1 MPHRRRRFPMGIC
14 GYVHRVPV
22 NSNARRL
29 LITDGTV
36 TNRTKGDYRIM
47 ASVSSTSSLG
57 NTSLRGFGGMASG
70 IQRDE
75 IIEQMTLGTTTKINN
90 AKKEITQIQWKQEA
104 FRSLSDKIID
114 MNDNYFSYSS
124 SSSLVDTNLFAKSL
138 VSIHGSDK
146 SSKYITATGTSDLIN
161 NVSITAVKQLATSSV
176 HKSDSRLD
184 GTLKTGIN
192 DFDKKISDS
201 TLKGKTLTFGIYNDR
216 DGGTWNDTVKL
227 TFASQYKKRGD
238 DGKVVYDAD
247 GNPVME
253 NIDYVLP
260 ENATKEDY
268 ERLTEQLNYMLE
280 DSGKEFTHAKV
291 HEAVEFYYD
300 EAKGSIG
307 LREKATADGGK
318 GMGDYTIY
326 KTGSN
331 ALDALGYTTDKD
343 GKSLE
348 LSDLNLSDNNIQNS
362 ITRTSTVDALTNTKV
377 TFNFNGT
384 KKEIELLTKEEAEK
398 IKAGVYKDADGN
410 PLTGDALKK
419 AQVETMMEGIQSRLD
434 RAFGDG
440 NVKAGIAA
448 DGSLEFSTLDETS
461 SVSVVSGNDFAL
473 RAMGISYGASSKVN
487 LSGKLSQDNLG
498 LNLTD
503 DQYEAGLTINGVTI
517 DGITKDTSVSS
528 LLSKINSS
536 NAGVKATYVDAT
548 GQFMLVS
555 SETGANRNITLEG
568 ELANQLFGFSSTGK
582 NGGFVEGQD
591 AVIEVSY
598 GNGVNV
604 EMNRAS
610 NTFNLEGL
618 NVTVSGTFG
627 GEWKK
632 DADGNIVK
640 DPTTGKGVWI
650 SDTSDTVTFSAK
662 ADVDKA
668 TEKVKNFI
676 ESFNELVA
684 EVNTQLTTRPDS
696 SYGPLTD
703 EQKAEMDE
711 TSIENWEK
719 KAKQGILNGDS
730 TIRDLSSDLQTLFTQ
745 MMNNGINYDDLQ
757 KIGITYSDDYKD
769 GGKIVFDEAKF
780 RSAMET
786 EPELVSKI
794 FAGGGEVTKGLTKTV
809 EDTLKS
815 YATRYASDNAATKG
829 GRGSYGRLIEEAG
842 SEKTPTTLLNNFLYS
857 QIKDIQTRIE
867 KLQSQLQ
874 TQQDR
879 YIKQFAS
886 METLISQMNSQS
898 SWLSQISG

>member
-1 MPHRRRRFPMGIC
+1 
-14 GYVHRVPV
+14 
-22 NSNARRL
+22 
-29 LITDGTV
+29 
-36 TNRTKGDYRIM
+36 M

-268 ERLTEQLNYMLE
+268 ERLTKQLNYMLE

-307 LREKATADGGK
+307 LREKAGGK
-318 GMGDYTIY
+318 GMGDYTVY

-331 ALDALGYTTDKD
+331 ALDALGYPTDKD

-398 IKAGVYKDADGN
+398 IKAGVYKDAD
-410 PLTGDALKK
+410 
-419 AQVETMMEGIQSRLD
+419 
-434 RAFGDG
+434 
-440 NVKAGIAA
+440 
-448 DGSLEFSTLDETS
+448 
-461 SVSVVSGNDFAL
+461 
-473 RAMGISYGASSKVN
+473 
-487 LSGKLSQDNLG
+487 
-498 LNLTD
+498 
-503 DQYEAGLTINGVTI
+503 
-517 DGITKDTSVSS
+517 
-528 LLSKINSS
+528 
-536 NAGVKATYVDAT
+536 
-548 GQFMLVS
+548 
-555 SETGANRNITLEG
+555 
-568 ELANQLFGFSSTGK
+568 
-582 NGGFVEGQD
+582 
-591 AVIEVSY
+591 
-598 GNGVNV
+598 
-604 EMNRAS
+604 
-610 NTFNLEGL
+610 
-618 NVTVSGTFG
+618 
-627 GEWKK
+627 
-632 DADGNIVK
+632 
-640 DPTTGKGVWI
+640 
-650 SDTSDTVTFSAK
+650 
-662 ADVDKA
+662 
-668 TEKVKNFI
+668 
-676 ESFNELVA
+676 
-684 EVNTQLTTRPDS
+684 
-696 SYGPLTD
+696 
-703 EQKAEMDE
+703 
-711 TSIENWEK
+711 
-719 KAKQGILNGDS
+719 
-730 TIRDLSSDLQTLFTQ
+730 
-745 MMNNGINYDDLQ
+745 
-757 KIGITYSDDYKD
+757 
-769 GGKIVFDEAKF
+769 
-780 RSAMET
+780 
-786 EPELVSKI
+786 
-794 FAGGGEVTKGLTKTV
+794 
-809 EDTLKS
+809 
-815 YATRYASDNAATKG
+815 
-829 GRGSYGRLIEEAG
+829 
-842 SEKTPTTLLNNFLYS
+842 
-857 QIKDIQTRIE
+857 
-867 KLQSQLQ
+867 
-874 TQQDR
+874 
-879 YIKQFAS
+879 
-886 METLISQMNSQS
+886 
-898 SWLSQISG
+898 